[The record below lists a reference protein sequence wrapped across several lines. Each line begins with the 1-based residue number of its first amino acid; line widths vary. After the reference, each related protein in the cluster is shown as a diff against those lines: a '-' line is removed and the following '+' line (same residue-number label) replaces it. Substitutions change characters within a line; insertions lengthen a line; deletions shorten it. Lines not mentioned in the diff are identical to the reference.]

1 MLFTPDHTRT
11 AIQQCSRS
19 AIEMIPIHSLYYLLC
34 YAWNRLPE
42 KAELLAVEATPFH
55 RPQELLA
62 HVLLTGTR
70 RLLRQGL
77 PTAYAERTAELTE
90 LRGRLLLAPT
100 LARHLLPQG
109 RAVCAYDE
117 LGPDTPFTQLL
128 LGTLQQL
135 TRSRTLSAELRHK
148 LRLAVRRFPATVAP
162 LPLSAASLRAVHRL
176 RPTGLPAFLL
186 NVCELLYRSSLPSP
200 EAAGRPR
207 FRDFRRDEPL
217 MARLFEQFVRNFY
230 RLEQRRFRVSSE
242 TIAWQAEAE
251 TAEALALL
259 PAMITDTSLESPE
272 RKIILDTKYYAAA
285 LKPRYDQQ
293 KLISPHLY
301 QLYAY
306 LQNQPTLP
314 GQQLEGILLYPAAAQ
329 TLDVRYTLGGYPV
342 RVVTIDLAQPW
353 EGIAADLL
361 GLLNVV

>member
-1 MLFTPDHTRT
+1 
-11 AIQQCSRS
+11 
-19 AIEMIPIHSLYYLLC
+19 MIPIHNLYYLLC
-34 YAWNRLPE
+34 YAWNQLPE
-42 KAELLAVEATPFH
+42 KAGLLAVEDTSFH

-77 PTAYAERTAELTE
+77 PTSYTERTEELTE

-100 LARHLLPQG
+100 LARQLLPQG

-117 LGPDTPFTQLL
+117 LGPDTPFAQLL

-135 TRSRTLSAELRHK
+135 AGSRALPAALRHELR
-148 LRLAVRRFPATVAP
+148 LTVRRFPAAVAP
-162 LPLSAASLRAVHRL
+162 LALSAASLRAGWRL
-176 RPTGLPAFLL
+176 RPAGLPAFLL
-186 NVCELLYRSSLPSP
+186 NVCELLYRSSLPAP
-200 EAAGRPR
+200 EVAGRSR
-207 FRDFRRDEPL
+207 FRDFRRDETL

-230 RLEQRRFRVSSE
+230 RLEQRRFRVLSE
-242 TIAWQAEAE
+242 TIAWQAQAD

-259 PAMITDTSLESPE
+259 PAMITDTSLESAE

-285 LKPRYDQQ
+285 LRPRYDQQ

-306 LQNQPTLP
+306 LQNQPAQP
-314 GQQLEGILLYPAAAQ
+314 GQRLEGILLYPAAAQ
-329 TLDVRYTLGGYPV
+329 ALDVRYTLGGHPV
-342 RVVTIDLAQPW
+342 RVVTINLAQPW
-353 EGIAADLL
+353 QQIAADLL
-361 GLLNVV
+361 ALMA